1 MTTSEAWRLRAEA
14 MVGRLRPDLDDE
26 DWRGAM
32 TVLAGIAKL
41 THRPAALRIALAARG
56 AGRDAMAG
64 LALRRSA
71 QAQLAAAFAA
81 VPQRQAA

>member
-14 MVGRLRPDLDDE
+14 MIGRLRPDLDDE

-32 TVLAGIAKL
+32 TVLAAIAKL
-41 THRPAALRIALAARG
+41 TRRSGALRIALAARG

-81 VPQRQAA
+81 VPQREAA